1 MMNVRCED
9 FEREYQNLSN
19 DNVSVERK
27 RELEVHLQS
36 CKYCMNYSKATG
48 EMREALLHLPNI
60 DVPPYFE
67 TNLKRE
73 INRLEHGLRK
83 PELNSKPL
91 PRFLA
96 FGSGFAVAL
105 LISFLVFQGGQYQ
118 QVMPGLNQQP
128 GSIAKSEQPS
138 ATSEQIEEQLHHDD
152 IYGTLLL
159 TESGALYDTS
169 THRLPEPAGTD
180 SIPIPVD
187 DDFWQINQVSTTPD
201 EN

>member
-1 MMNVRCED
+1 MKNVRCED
-9 FEREYQNLSN
+9 FEREYQNLSS
-19 DNVSVERK
+19 DNVSVELR
-27 RELEVHLQS
+27 RELEEHLQN
-36 CKYCMNYSKATG
+36 CKYCLNYSKATG
-48 EMREALLHLPNI
+48 DIRDTLLHLPKI
-60 DVPPYFE
+60 DVPPYFG

-105 LISFLVFQGGQYQ
+105 LISFLVFQGGEYQ
-118 QVMPGLNQQP
+118 PVIPGLDQQP
-128 GSIAKSEQPS
+128 GFMAESEPS
-138 ATSEQIEEQLHHDD
+138 DAASEQIEGQLYPDD
-152 IYGTLLL
+152 FFETLGL
-159 TESGALYDTS
+159 TENRPLLETS